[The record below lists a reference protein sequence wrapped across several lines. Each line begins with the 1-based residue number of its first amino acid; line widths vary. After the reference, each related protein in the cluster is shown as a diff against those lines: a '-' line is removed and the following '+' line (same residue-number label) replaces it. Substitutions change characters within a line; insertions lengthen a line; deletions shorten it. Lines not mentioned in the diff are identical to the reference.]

1 MDKLVAEIVR
11 KPKMDR
17 KWKPTQ
23 KWIGNG
29 DKMKKNG
36 REMEW
41 KQKLR
46 SMEREWKKMESEW
59 RRKQEWRTNG
69 QSDPSEE

>member
-1 MDKLVAEIVR
+1 MDKLGAEMVR

-23 KWIGNG
+23 KWIGSG
-29 DKMKKNG
+29 DKMNKNG

-46 SMEREWKKMESEW
+46 GIKSEWTKNGEQMAKKTKIESEW
-59 RRKQEWRTNG
+59 TK
-69 QSDPSEE
+69 

>member
-1 MDKLVAEIVR
+1 MDKLVAEMVR

-29 DKMKKNG
+29 DKMNKNG

-46 SMEREWKKMESEW
+46 SMEREWTKNGEQMAKKTKMENEW
-59 RRKQEWRTNG
+59 TK
-69 QSDPSEE
+69 

>member
-1 MDKLVAEIVR
+1 
-11 KPKMDR
+11 MDR
-17 KWKPTQ
+17 KWKPTK

-46 SMEREWKKMESEW
+46 SMEREWTK
-59 RRKQEWRTNG
+59 N
-69 QSDPSEE
+69 

>member
-1 MDKLVAEIVR
+1 MDKLVAEMVR

-29 DKMKKNG
+29 NKMNKNG
-36 REMEW
+36 QN
-41 KQKLR
+41 KN
-46 SMEREWKKMESEW
+46 
-59 RRKQEWRTNG
+59 RRHKPINT
-69 QSDPSEE
+69 

>member
-1 MDKLVAEIVR
+1 MDKLVAEIMR

-29 DKMKKNG
+29 DKMKKMDGKWNG
-36 REMEW
+36 N
-41 KQKLR
+41 K
-46 SMEREWKKMESEW
+46 S
-59 RRKQEWRTNG
+59 
-69 QSDPSEE
+69 